1 MMEVLARESWYSFN
15 FFNIVNENIFQSDIV
30 DKLYRVVTMIA
41 PMLRVGYRVCCFI
54 GMQNSFATHFVVDAI
69 IEVSK

>member
-1 MMEVLARESWYSFN
+1 M
-15 FFNIVNENIFQSDIV
+15 NENILQSDIM
-30 DKLYRVVTMIA
+30 DEIYRVVTMIA

-54 GMQNSFATHFVVDAI
+54 GMQNSFATHFVVDAV